1 MPVVV
6 AGVVR
11 AGDPFG
17 GCAPLAAGVAVGVRA
32 VEDEG
37 RVKFA
42 MDWEP
47 IWNRA
52 RADLALGS
60 DRAERHASVFEHCA
74 RVAET
79 ARRLAVI
86 PAVQATAPDTAALVA
101 AALYHEAGW
110 VVALREARVRPEEIL
125 LRPLSDSDRE
135 DGARM
140 LTRSL
145 RTLLPADSLGRA
157 SLALRSLGDRNAD
170 SVEGRILSDSD
181 NLQEFGLLSLWTT
194 VRRGTI
200 EGRGVKSILETW
212 RRRKEYHFW
221 DARLRDGFYFAEVR
235 ALAERRLATLEAF
248 MSGLE
253 AEEAGCDVDALLEEI
268 GCR

>member
-1 MPVVV
+1 
-6 AGVVR
+6 
-11 AGDPFG
+11 
-17 GCAPLAAGVAVGVRA
+17 
-32 VEDEG
+32 
-37 RVKFA
+37 

-52 RADLALGS
+52 RADLAVGS
-60 DRAERHASVFEHCA
+60 GSGRGERDASLFEHCA

-79 ARRLAVI
+79 ARRLSAI
-86 PAVQATAPDTAALVA
+86 PAVHATAPDTIALVV

-110 VVALREARVRPEEIL
+110 VVAVREARVRPEEIL

-140 LTRSL
+140 LSRSL
-145 RTLLPADSLGRA
+145 RTLVSADSLGRA
-157 SLALRSLGDRNAD
+157 SLAIRSLGNRNVD

-200 EGRGVKSILETW
+200 EGRGVKPILETW

-253 AEEAGCDVDALLEEI
+253 AEEAGCDVDALLE
-268 GCR
+268 GTVCR